1 MGIIDIADETI
12 RSFLPGGYIE
22 CPQCGKRIEADEN
35 ECPEC
40 GAEL

>member
-22 CPQCGKRIEADEN
+22 CP
-35 ECPEC
+35 ECVVS
-40 GAEL
+40 G